1 MACTVFNAMCKT
13 PPKWRTRKW
22 LFFSAPTASAR
33 SVCERSITSLPH
45 AAAIQLVTESGGRTA
60 FLGPAVLRLAEGVLL
75 SVWRHGLLS
84 PLDQLFRCALR
95 ARLRTRCQ
103 RLLCANMHLCSHPQG
118 AKRADCMSA
127 TRLVCR
133 QRPRRRIWRRCAC
146 NHPWRAERA
155 GIFSGF
161 CVSDDAIFASVRGS
175 DGRICDAC
183 VRAWWRLTV
192 GSDVTVTLLTQNV
205 SVNVP
210 CSVRCPLTV
219 KLTD

>member
-127 TRLVCR
+127 TRLVC
-133 QRPRRRIWRRCAC
+133 
-146 NHPWRAERA
+146 
-155 GIFSGF
+155 
-161 CVSDDAIFASVRGS
+161 
-175 DGRICDAC
+175 
-183 VRAWWRLTV
+183 V
-192 GSDVTVTLLTQNV
+192 GSDRDAEYGGDAHAIIPGERSEPGFFRAFACRTTRFSPLFAAATANMRRVCSCLVAAHGRFGCDCDSPDSECKCQCAMLGAV
-205 SVNVP
+205 SAD
-210 CSVRCPLTV
+210 C
-219 KLTD
+219 

>member
-127 TRLVCR
+127 TRLVC
-133 QRPRRRIWRRCAC
+133 
-146 NHPWRAERA
+146 
-155 GIFSGF
+155 
-161 CVSDDAIFASVRGS
+161 
-175 DGRICDAC
+175 
-183 VRAWWRLTV
+183 V
-192 GSDVTVTLLTQNV
+192 GSDRDAEYGGDAHAIIPGERSEPGFFRAFACRTTRFRLCSRQRRANMRRVCSCLVAAHGRFGCDCDSPDSECKCQCAMLGAV
-205 SVNVP
+205 SAD
-210 CSVRCPLTV
+210 C
-219 KLTD
+219 